1 MCVHVCVCVGGEGGG
16 GGEGGKTLTIQIEKE
31 WNGMPFG
38 CYYFSREGA
47 IIFQRGQVPLQGTS
61 VS

>member
-1 MCVHVCVCVGGEGGG
+1 MYVYVCAWVGKGG

-38 CYYFSREGA
+38 YYYFSREGA
-47 IIFQRGQVPLQGTS
+47 NIFQRGQVPLQGTS